1 MTQQTL
7 NNPSVANQKKIL
19 LVGGVLTLAAAVTL
33 WNRPHQIQ
41 TIPAVFHFITSKD
54 ADGLRTALA
63 HSPSAVRE
71 IDIDGN
77 TALHEATATGNPDLV
92 ELLLNS
98 GADPN
103 ALNARGETPLLSALT
118 APRNNLKLIQLLL
131 KAGADPQHQFPHG
144 DTLLHIAARV
154 PSINSSAVALLIK
167 NPDQLK
173 SADEGGKTPI
183 QLARDFNN
191 TSFLAALH

>member
-103 ALNARGETPLLSALT
+103 ALT